1 MNLQCHF
8 CGCRVTYSPMRHWLL
23 SSRDSTGV
31 RSLLEVSGMPNMP
44 VKNSSETNKT
54 TSVATYNTC
63 DVRQP
68 CEQHS
73 SKMNE

>member
-1 MNLQCHF
+1 
-8 CGCRVTYSPMRHWLL
+8 MRHSLL

-63 DVRQP
+63 DVRKP
-68 CEQHS
+68 CEQHRVA
-73 SKMNE
+73 K